1 MSEIQKVS
9 LVQSKP
15 GIRRDGTNLD
25 GENYADGKWVRF
37 QRGRPKKMGGYSR
50 SSSFL
55 SGPVRDVQVW
65 SRGQLNNVFTFSG
78 HQIEVTQIDENGS
91 GSSVTRVTPLA
102 DFTGND
108 EFLWSTD
115 TMFDAAVGS
124 EATIVLAVP
133 TKTLSNID
141 DFTEYGLY
149 FGLADGSAEFEK
161 VADTN
166 AVASGG
172 VFVTSPYAVLYG
184 SDGKV
189 TWSNANEPQNYTTGD
204 AGSARVTGSKIVQ
217 GHALRSG
224 SGASGLLW
232 ALDSVIKMEYIG
244 GNAIFRFSKVGVSSI
259 LAQNSVIEYDG
270 VFYWIGIDRFLT
282 SNGATVAEVPND
294 MNLNWFFDNLNY
306 AQRQKIWA
314 MKIPRFGEIWWF
326 FPRGDATECT
336 HAIILNLRE
345 QCWYDCELARS
356 AGFYSQ
362 VFRYPIMFGADTNR
376 NRSVVLT
383 IESGTISIG
392 DVVTGETSGA
402 TGVVV
407 SFISDTE
414 VVVELTSSVEFT
426 NSESLTSGDSS
437 HGYYANIKLLMH
449 FDGAD
454 GASVFTDEKGHT
466 ITPHN
471 SVFLTTD
478 TNKFGGSCLEL
489 WQNPSGHLTSAE
501 STDFDIGT
509 QDFTVE
515 MWYFWVSGGGVAHDL
530 FSVCGTAGTWNNK
543 FKLWKNATNHLQA
556 IVYDSAGLATSF
568 ACATTVP
575 NSEWVHVALTRESGT
590 YRLFQNGILVN
601 SATPALITHD
611 NEGVVIGSDYA
622 NSGSTRYIDEL
633 RFIIGTAIY
642 SEDFTPQTEEFPSES
657 QSFSSSLLDAQSDLF
672 SMFVH
677 EKGLNAIEGDS
688 ELAIESYFTTADFGL
703 PANQGLNRFTR
714 LTRIEPDFIQRGT
727 MTVEVLSNEQA
738 NSDQEIDGP
747 LPFTNDTEKVDM
759 RVQRRHLQLKFKSNE
774 VNGHYEMG
782 KPIMWTEPGD
792 LRS

>member
-25 GENYADGKWVRF
+25 GENYSDGKWVRF
-37 QRGRPKKMGGYSR
+37 QRSRPKKIGGYSR

-78 HQIEVTQIDENGS
+78 HQIEVTQIDENGG
-91 GSSVTRVTPLA
+91 GSSVARVTPLA
-102 DFTGND
+102 DFTGSD
-108 EFLWSTD
+108 DFLWSTD
-115 TMFDAAVGS
+115 VMFDAAAGS

-141 DFTEYGLY
+141 DFTEYSLYWGLS
-149 FGLADGSAEFEK
+149 DGSAEFEK
-161 VADTN
+161 VADSN

-204 AGSARVTGSKIVQ
+204 AGSARITGSKIVQ

-224 SGASGLLW
+224 TGASGILW
-232 ALDSVIKMEYIG
+232 TLDSLIKMEYIG
-244 GNAIFRFSKVGVSSI
+244 GNAIFRFSKIGVSSI

-282 SNGATVAEVPND
+282 SNGSTIAEVPND

-326 FPRGDATECT
+326 YPRGDATECT
-336 HAIILNLRE
+336 HAIVLNLRE

-362 VFRYPIMFGADTNR
+362 VFRYPIMFGSDFNR
-376 NRSVVLT
+376 NRSIVLT
-383 IESGTISIG
+383 VESGTISIG
-392 DVVTGETSGA
+392 DVVTGGTSGA
-402 TGVVV
+402 TGVAV
-407 SFISDTE
+407 SFISSTE
-414 VVVELTSSVEFT
+414 VIVELISSVEFVAD
-426 NSESLTSGDSS
+426 EELTFPD
-437 HGYYANIKLLMH
+437 A
-449 FDGAD
+449 
-454 GASVFTDEKGHT
+454 
-466 ITPHN
+466 
-471 SVFLTTD
+471 
-478 TNKFGGSCLEL
+478 
-489 WQNPSGHLTSAE
+489 
-501 STDFDIGT
+501 
-509 QDFTVE
+509 
-515 MWYFWVSGGGVAHDL
+515 
-530 FSVCGTAGTWNNK
+530 TAT
-543 FKLWKNATNHLQA
+543 
-556 IVYDSAGLATSF
+556 
-568 ACATTVP
+568 
-575 NSEWVHVALTRESGT
+575 
-590 YRLFQNGILVN
+590 
-601 SATPALITHD
+601 
-611 NEGVVIGSDYA
+611 
-622 NSGSTRYIDEL
+622 
-633 RFIIGTAIY
+633 
-642 SEDFTPQTEEFPSES
+642 
-657 QSFSSSLLDAQSDLF
+657 LDAQSDLY
-672 SMFVH
+672 SMFIH
-677 EKGLNAIEGDS
+677 EKGLNAIEGDN

-747 LPFTNDTEKVDM
+747 LPFTNETEKIDM

-774 VNGHYEMG
+774 LNGNYEMG
-782 KPIMWTEPGD
+782 KSIMWTEPGD

>member
-1 MSEIQKVS
+1 MAEIQKVS

-25 GENYADGKWVRF
+25 GENYSDGKWVRF

-78 HQIEVTQIDENGS
+78 HQIEVTQIDENGN

-108 EFLWSTD
+108 EYLWSTD
-115 TMFDAAVGS
+115 TMFDAAAGG
-124 EATIVLAVP
+124 EATIILAVP

-141 DFTEYGLY
+141 DFTEQSLY
-149 FGLADGSAEFEK
+149 FGLADGSAEFEA
-161 VADTN
+161 VADAN

-232 ALDSVIKMEYIG
+232 TLDSLIKMEYIG
-244 GNAIFRFSKVGVSSI
+244 GNAIFRFSKVGVSSV

-314 MKIPRFGEIWWF
+314 MKVPRFGEIWWF
-326 FPRGDATECT
+326 FPRGDAEECT

-362 VFRYPIMFGADTNR
+362 VFRYPIMFGADNNR

-383 IESGTISIG
+383 IESGTVAIG
-392 DVVTGETSGA
+392 DVVSGGTSGA

-407 SFISDTE
+407 SFVSATE
-414 VVVELTSSVEFT
+414 VIVELTSPVELTTNETLNIDASNLPSDPDWLNVVLLMHMDGENNSATFIDEKNHTVVSSTGTPLVVSVAGAYGTAALGPGGGIKTDFT
-426 NSESLTSGDSS
+426 SDFNWFATDYTIEARVKRTNGTGWEYFGTSSAASMIGNRNPTGNGEYWVFGPINNGAVQFLYWNGSWTGIQTSGGLISDGSWYYLKFTHNKTTGEIKIYVNGTLQASGTVSGTPLTSGSLPL
-437 HGYYANIKLLMH
+437 AIW
-449 FDGAD
+449 
-454 GASVFTDEKGHT
+454 
-466 ITPHN
+466 
-471 SVFLTTD
+471 
-478 TNKFGGSCLEL
+478 GGNG
-489 WQNPSGHLTSAE
+489 QVPNGHLE
-501 STDFDIGT
+501 
-509 QDFTVE
+509 
-515 MWYFWVSGGGVAHDL
+515 
-530 FSVCGTAGTWNNK
+530 
-543 FKLWKNATNHLQA
+543 
-556 IVYDSAGLATSF
+556 
-568 ACATTVP
+568 
-575 NSEWVHVALTRESGT
+575 
-590 YRLFQNGILVN
+590 
-601 SATPALITHD
+601 
-611 NEGVVIGSDYA
+611 
-622 NSGSTRYIDEL
+622 EL
-633 RFIIGTAIY
+633 RITKALRT
-642 SEDFTPQTEEFPSES
+642 STQVP
-657 QSFSSSLLDAQSDLF
+657 
-672 SMFVH
+672 
-677 EKGLNAIEGDS
+677 
-688 ELAIESYFTTADFGL
+688 
-703 PANQGLNRFTR
+703 
-714 LTRIEPDFIQRGT
+714 
-727 MTVEVLSNEQA
+727 
-738 NSDQEIDGP
+738 
-747 LPFTNDTEKVDM
+747 
-759 RVQRRHLQLKFKSNE
+759 
-774 VNGHYEMG
+774 
-782 KPIMWTEPGD
+782 TEPFPDG
-792 LRS
+792 

>member
-108 EFLWSTD
+108 EYLWSTD
-115 TMFDAAVGS
+115 TMFDAAAGS
-124 EATIVLAVP
+124 EATIILAVP

-141 DFTEYGLY
+141 DFTEQSLY

-161 VADTN
+161 VADAN

-204 AGSARVTGSKIVQ
+204 AATARVTGSKIVQ

-232 ALDSVIKMEYIG
+232 ALDSLIKMEYIG

-282 SNGATVAEVPND
+282 SNGSTIAEVPND

-306 AQRQKIWA
+306 TQRQKIWA

-326 FPRGDATECT
+326 YPRGDATECT

-362 VFRYPIMFGADTNR
+362 VFRYPIMFGADINR
-376 NRSVVLT
+376 NRSVVVT
-383 IESGTISIG
+383 VDSGTISIG
-392 DVVTGETSGA
+392 DIVTGGTSGA

-407 SFISDTE
+407 SFISDIE
-414 VVVELTSSVEFT
+414 VIVELTSSAGFIVDEEMSFI
-426 NSESLTSGDSS
+426 TSNDGNDENWGDVT
-437 HGYYANIKLLMH
+437 LLMH
-449 FDGAD
+449 MNGTDG
-454 GASVFTDEKGHT
+454 SVSFIEETGKIITTNGSSEISTLHSKFGNSSAHFTGVSNDY
-466 ITPHN
+466 
-471 SVFLTTD
+471 LTTPLSSDFAIPLGTSFTIEFFFYIPVSVSYKYLFANSRPPWFWLRAND
-478 TNKFGGSCLEL
+478 TTLIPMTMGNESYTF
-489 WQNPSGHLTSAE
+489 TSV
-501 STDFDIGT
+501 T
-509 QDFTVE
+509 
-515 MWYFWVSGGGVAHDL
+515 
-530 FSVCGTAGTWNNK
+530 
-543 FKLWKNATNHLQA
+543 
-556 IVYDSAGLATSF
+556 LATWHHF
-568 ACATTVP
+568 AWVGDGTNVKTYLDGVFGNTTSQSDSP
-575 NSEWVHVALTRESGT
+575 SSDYFT
-590 YRLFQNGILVN
+590 
-601 SATPALITHD
+601 
-611 NEGVVIGSDYA
+611 IGSAFVPTGGAIGPNVNVDEIRITIGNA
-622 NSGSTRYIDEL
+622 RYLEN
-633 RFIIGTAIY
+633 
-642 SEDFTPQTEEFPSES
+642 FTPPVVPFP
-657 QSFSSSLLDAQSDLF
+657 
-672 SMFVH
+672 
-677 EKGLNAIEGDS
+677 
-688 ELAIESYFTTADFGL
+688 
-703 PANQGLNRFTR
+703 
-714 LTRIEPDFIQRGT
+714 
-727 MTVEVLSNEQA
+727 
-738 NSDQEIDGP
+738 
-747 LPFTNDTEKVDM
+747 
-759 RVQRRHLQLKFKSNE
+759 
-774 VNGHYEMG
+774 NG
-782 KPIMWTEPGD
+782 
-792 LRS
+792 

>member
-1 MSEIQKVS
+1 MAEIQKVS

-25 GENYADGKWVRF
+25 GENYSDGKWVRF

-78 HQIEVTQIDENGS
+78 HQIEVTQIDENGN

-108 EFLWSTD
+108 EYLWSTD
-115 TMFDAAVGS
+115 TMFDAAAGG
-124 EATIVLAVP
+124 EATIILAVP

-141 DFTEYGLY
+141 DFTEQSLY
-149 FGLADGSAEFEK
+149 FGLADGSAEFEA
-161 VADTN
+161 VADAN

-232 ALDSVIKMEYIG
+232 TLDSLIKMEYIG
-244 GNAIFRFSKVGVSSI
+244 GNAIFRFSKVGVSSV

-314 MKIPRFGEIWWF
+314 MKVPRFGEIWWF
-326 FPRGDATECT
+326 FPRGDAEECT

-362 VFRYPIMFGADTNR
+362 VFRYPIMFGADNNR

-383 IESGTISIG
+383 IESGTVAIG
-392 DVVTGETSGA
+392 DVVSGGTSGA

-407 SFISDTE
+407 SFVSATE
-414 VVVELTSSVEFT
+414 VIVELTSPVE
-426 NSESLTSGDSS
+426 LTTGEQLTFGTTTTCYSFSGDLETSFVALNAETTWS
-437 HGYYANIKLLMH
+437 ASLVGWFVDATSENVYVESVQELCAVSGDTAINI
-449 FDGAD
+449 DVAI
-454 GASVFTDEKGHT
+454 E
-466 ITPHN
+466 
-471 SVFLTTD
+471 
-478 TNKFGGSCLEL
+478 
-489 WQNPSGHLTSAE
+489 NPSGTGDLVITILDELDNVLSSYGNGLGMPSGWPSATTFNVTVP
-501 STDFDIGT
+501 SGT
-509 QDFTVE
+509 TGKLRVLASVVGFMATYDKIV
-515 MWYFWVSGGGVAHDL
+515 VSGIA
-530 FSVCGTAGTWNNK
+530 
-543 FKLWKNATNHLQA
+543 
-556 IVYDSAGLATSF
+556 LA
-568 ACATTVP
+568 P
-575 NSEWVHVALTRESGT
+575 
-590 YRLFQNGILVN
+590 
-601 SATPALITHD
+601 
-611 NEGVVIGSDYA
+611 
-622 NSGSTRYIDEL
+622 
-633 RFIIGTAIY
+633 
-642 SEDFTPQTEEFPSES
+642 
-657 QSFSSSLLDAQSDLF
+657 
-672 SMFVH
+672 
-677 EKGLNAIEGDS
+677 
-688 ELAIESYFTTADFGL
+688 
-703 PANQGLNRFTR
+703 
-714 LTRIEPDFIQRGT
+714 
-727 MTVEVLSNEQA
+727 
-738 NSDQEIDGP
+738 
-747 LPFTNDTEKVDM
+747 
-759 RVQRRHLQLKFKSNE
+759 
-774 VNGHYEMG
+774 
-782 KPIMWTEPGD
+782 
-792 LRS
+792 